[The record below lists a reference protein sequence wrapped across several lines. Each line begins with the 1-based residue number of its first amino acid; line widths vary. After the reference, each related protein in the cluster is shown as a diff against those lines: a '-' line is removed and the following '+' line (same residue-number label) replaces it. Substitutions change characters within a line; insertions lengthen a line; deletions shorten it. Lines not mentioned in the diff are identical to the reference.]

1 MTDRF
6 NCRIIIFIFSIFFI
20 FQNIAADAC
29 SRLLWN
35 TNNKA
40 VVSART
46 MDWAHQFDDYL
57 FIYPRGIKMDGGTD
71 KNPVKWTS
79 KYGSLGNSVYGYAQK
94 HGFGIHDTVTDG
106 INEKGL
112 TVHLLYLEGTQYEA
126 PDDRPT
132 LSYMRWCRYL
142 LDNFATVKEAVAGI
156 QKVRVV
162 AVPFGG
168 EKLGLHVAMEDP
180 SGDSAIIE
188 YINGNEV
195 IHHGKQYTVM
205 TNDPAYNVQLENI
218 KRYKGFGG
226 DEALPGT
233 VEGDDRFVRL
243 THYVKHLPEPKDADE
258 AAGFVLSAINTVV
271 VPFGAPY
278 TGRSGDAGVYPTW
291 WTSVTDVTN
300 RVYYFNWAMNPNIIW
315 VELDRLDFNKGTPV
329 KWLNPRKQALAGD
342 VSNSFE
348 PVPK

>member
-1 MTDRF
+1 MPAKLSLRHSIYWMALFFLLQVTD
-6 NCRIIIFIFSIFFI
+6 
-20 FQNIAADAC
+20 AYAC

-35 TNNKA
+35 SNTKA
-40 VVSART
+40 VVAART

-57 FIYPRGIKMDGGTD
+57 FVYPRGIAMDGGTD

-112 TVHLLYLEGTQYEA
+112 TVHLLYLEGTEYEG

-142 LDNFATVKEAVAGI
+142 LDNFATVKEAVEGI

-162 AVPFGG
+162 PVPFGG
-168 EKLGLHVAMEDP
+168 EKLGLHLAMEDP

-195 IHHGKQYTVM
+195 IYHGKQYTVM
-205 TNDPAYNVQLENI
+205 TNDPAYNVQIENV
-218 KRYKGFGG
+218 KRYSGFGG
-226 DEALPGT
+226 DEPLPGT

-243 THYVKHLPEPKDADE
+243 AHYAKHLPEPKDADE
-258 AAGFVLSAINTVV
+258 AAGYVLSAINTVV

-278 TGRSGDAGVYPTW
+278 TGRSGDSGVYPTW
-291 WTSVTDVTN
+291 WTSITDLTN
-300 RVYYFNWAMNPNIIW
+300 GIYYFNWAMNPNIIW
-315 VELDRLDFNKGTPV
+315 VEVDKLDFSEGKPV
-329 KWLNPRKQALAGD
+329 KWLNPREPELAGD
-342 VSNSFE
+342 VSRLFE
-348 PVPK
+348 PIPE